1 MNFFSPVLFLV
12 FVAMYFSLHPI
23 LFYVLFSPRI
33 FNNDNFKIIL
43 FLCLAASPK
52 KKLKIHSSRGNT
64 ELANCE
70 FCGIL
75 GEKSKF
81 KRSKRFCS
89 ISCAKGRKSKRMKQ
103 ASTEENTVEGITFIL
118 L

>member
-1 MNFFSPVLFLV
+1 MLSYKCQFPSNIVVFFILFFFSGKFNVIFLIVLFL
-12 FVAMYFSLHPI
+12 F
-23 LFYVLFSPRI
+23 
-33 FNNDNFKIIL
+33 
-43 FLCLAASPK
+43 LAASPK

-103 ASTEENTVEGITFIL
+103 ASAEENTVEGIIFHFIIAL
-118 L
+118 MY

>member
-1 MNFFSPVLFLV
+1 MCVKHTYFFFL
-12 FVAMYFSLHPI
+12 AI
-23 LFYVLFSPRI
+23 L
-33 FNNDNFKIIL
+33 
-43 FLCLAASPK
+43 LAASPK
-52 KKLKIHSSRGNT
+52 KKLKIHSSRGNK

-89 ISCAKGRKSKRMKQ
+89 ISCAKGRGSKRMRLLPT
-103 ASTEENTVEGITFIL
+103 AEENIAAGKIL
-118 L
+118 V

>member
-1 MNFFSPVLFLV
+1 MLLAFFFLLF
-12 FVAMYFSLHPI
+12 FPP
-23 LFYVLFSPRI
+23 PRI
-33 FNNDNFKIIL
+33 FNNLI
-43 FLCLAASPK
+43 FLIVSFSFLAASPK
-52 KKLKIHSSRGNT
+52 KKLKIHSSRGNK

-103 ASTEENTVEGITFIL
+103 LTAAEENTVEGIIFHL
-118 L
+118 LYL

>member
-1 MNFFSPVLFLV
+1 MIFYSYYFVFLV
-12 FVAMYFSLHPI
+12 
-23 LFYVLFSPRI
+23 
-33 FNNDNFKIIL
+33 
-43 FLCLAASPK
+43 ASPK
-52 KKLKIHSSRGNT
+52 KKLKIHSSRGNK

-70 FCGIL
+70 FCGYL

-89 ISCAKGRKSKRMKQ
+89 ISCAKGRISKRMKQ
-103 ASTEENTVEGITFIL
+103 LPIAEENTIEGIIFTL